1 VAAKLADMTG
11 RVCVI
16 TGATR
21 GIGRATAEGL
31 ARLGATLVLV
41 VRRREDGAAVAR
53 ELRHAH
59 AAPPAEVV
67 PADLA
72 SQHSIREAAETI
84 RAHHPALHVLIN
96 NAGTIPKERET
107 TVDGLEMQL
116 AVNHLA

>member
-1 VAAKLADMTG
+1 VAAELADMTG

-41 VRRREDGAAVAR
+41 VRRREVGAAVAR
-53 ELRHAH
+53 ALRHAH

-67 PADLA
+67 SRHLHKDG
-72 SQHSIREAAETI
+72 AARGGPCSGKRRPTGVG
-84 RAHHPALHVLIN
+84 R
-96 NAGTIPKERET
+96 R
-107 TVDGLEMQL
+107 
-116 AVNHLA
+116 